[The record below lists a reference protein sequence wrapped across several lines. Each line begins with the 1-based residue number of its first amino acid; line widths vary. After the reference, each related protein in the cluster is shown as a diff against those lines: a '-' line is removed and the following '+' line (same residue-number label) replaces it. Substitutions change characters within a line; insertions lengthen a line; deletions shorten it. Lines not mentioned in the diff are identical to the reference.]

1 MLPFLL
7 LYFLAPIHPPRS
19 FVATSCTA
27 LQKCYAYPRDNT
39 LFYSYVISLHPQASQ
54 IKVIN
59 TQLPTTSLGIAEPAL
74 LTAPLGR
81 IKTLSIRIIV
91 LLAYVE

>member
-1 MLPFLL
+1 MLRICQTL
-7 LYFLAPIHPPRS
+7 HS
-19 FVATSCTA
+19 
-27 LQKCYAYPRDNT
+27 